1 MYLIV
6 QIARVIFWNAMPY
19 GWSIGHTA
27 WLVSGRHWHKSGL
40 DSDEP
45 WQGKWG
51 KNVTVDCIK
60 GAIKELEKST
70 MVNDLEDD
78 NVLGNGAL
86 NIKQSFEVGYFPLI
100 FLILYVKN
108 VGAV

>member
-1 MYLIV
+1 MYFIV
-6 QIARVIFWNAMPY
+6 QIARVIFWNTMPY

-27 WLVSGRHWHKSGL
+27 WLASGRHWHKSGL
-40 DSDEP
+40 DSNEP

-70 MVNDLEDD
+70 MVNSSSIF
-78 NVLGNGAL
+78 
-86 NIKQSFEVGYFPLI
+86 NIRGFS
-100 FLILYVKN
+100 
-108 VGAV
+108 A

>member
-1 MYLIV
+1 
-6 QIARVIFWNAMPY
+6 MPY

-27 WLVSGRHWHKSGL
+27 WLVSGEHWHNSGL

-45 WQGKWG
+45 WQGKWE
-51 KNVTVDCIK
+51 KNVIVDCIK

-70 MVNDLEDD
+70 MVNDLEYD

-86 NIKQSFEVGYFPLI
+86 NIKQSFEVGYFLMI

-108 VGAV
+108 VGAL

>member
-1 MYLIV
+1 M
-6 QIARVIFWNAMPY
+6 IFWNAKGY
-19 GWSIGHTA
+19 GWSLGKTA
-27 WLVSGRHWHKSGL
+27 WLVSGRFLYTSGL

-45 WQGKWG
+45 WQGEWG

-70 MVNDLEDD
+70 MVNDLEHD

-108 VGAV
+108 VGAL

>member
-1 MYLIV
+1 M
-6 QIARVIFWNAMPY
+6 
-19 GWSIGHTA
+19 
-27 WLVSGRHWHKSGL
+27 
-40 DSDEP
+40 
-45 WQGKWG
+45 
-51 KNVTVDCIK
+51 DCIK

-70 MVNDLEDD
+70 MVNDLEYD

-108 VGAV
+108 VGALWSYTIFWQLEYGSKESAMFYFVNNIHILSK